1 MEGLGKSKHSIEE
14 IVNYFVQS
22 NKSATRIIPKERRK
36 YVIYLRKS
44 TDDPKRQVRS
54 IDDQKKECKAAARA
68 NDIRPEQ
75 IVKIIQEKA
84 SAKKSDNRP
93 KFTEMINEF
102 KSGKIQGLIS
112 WAPDRLSRNM
122 KEGGEIIEL
131 VDKEIIQDLIFA
143 TYQFDNTPSGKMTL
157 GILFATSKQY
167 SDKLSVDARRGIKG
181 NVLDGKYN
189 GFIKAGYYVDQY
201 THHFMPDSEMWS
213 YMRKAF
219 EMKLNEKATDAK
231 IAAYLNS
238 VGLAKRT
245 FKTDKFEKCK
255 VTSNMVNRMMSDEF
269 YAGVYKTG
277 ETVANLT
284 DLYAFKPVITPD
296 EFLKINKSI
305 GEVFGEGNSNGS
317 KKQYLEYSLLSGKV
331 ICGYCDQPMTMEKHK
346 LKKGKNKGRYSAVF
360 YHHPNKMCRRWQD
373 KKDDNGNAMQKSVN
387 VRYVISGIAYA
398 LQCCTKKTQ
407 EAYDYYIDEL
417 KAKQREDL
425 KIAERKQKEATNA
438 LREARENLKY
448 LKDLR
453 LKNEKEYNAHYA
465 GDLETTTTDIAEY
478 NRIIDEAKAEKERLK
493 QELPTKEEFFE
504 LVDLYLEKLQN
515 TTSLL
520 EQDEICQKVVSN
532 LKVKNNVVSEITLNP
547 PFNIMADFDK
557 NSLGWG

>member
-1 MEGLGKSKHSIEE
+1 
-14 IVNYFVQS
+14 
-22 NKSATRIIPKERRK
+22 
-36 YVIYLRKS
+36 
-44 TDDPKRQVRS
+44 
-54 IDDQKKECKAAARA
+54 
-68 NDIRPEQ
+68 
-75 IVKIIQEKA
+75 
-84 SAKKSDNRP
+84 
-93 KFTEMINEF
+93 
-102 KSGKIQGLIS
+102 
-112 WAPDRLSRNM
+112 
-122 KEGGEIIEL
+122 
-131 VDKEIIQDLIFA
+131 
-143 TYQFDNTPSGKMTL
+143 
-157 GILFATSKQY
+157 
-167 SDKLSVDARRGIKG
+167 
-181 NVLDGKYN
+181 
-189 GFIKAGYYVDQY
+189 
-201 THHFMPDSEMWS
+201 
-213 YMRKAF
+213 
-219 EMKLNEKATDAK
+219 
-231 IAAYLNS
+231 
-238 VGLAKRT
+238 
-245 FKTDKFEKCK
+245 
-255 VTSNMVNRMMSDEF
+255 
-269 YAGVYKTG
+269 
-277 ETVANLT
+277 
-284 DLYAFKPVITPD
+284 
-296 EFLKINKSI
+296 
-305 GEVFGEGNSNGS
+305 
-317 KKQYLEYSLLSGKV
+317 
-331 ICGYCDQPMTMEKHK
+331 
-346 LKKGKNKGRYSAVF
+346 
-360 YHHPNKMCRRWQD
+360 MCRRWQD

-417 KAKQREDL
+417 KAKEREDL

-547 PFNIMADFDK
+547 PFNMMADFDK